1 VTRHLTHNT
10 YYDPASVAGKAP
22 PIREETDILIVGAGP
37 AGLAAALTAS
47 GQGLRVTLV
56 DENPVPIET
65 MGEEVPLHFG
75 GRMGAAVSN
84 RNSVL
89 QTLLDARPEI
99 SEALEAGV
107 DVRLGTAVWGLFPQQ
122 RTTAW
127 IEGAVAGL
135 ADDENAYLLHFRQV
149 IVAAGRRD
157 MGLAFDGWHRPGVMG
172 ISAAHRLATVY
183 ETLDCKRA
191 VLVGSDTQALTTAHA
206 LIGKGVQ
213 IAAIIEQ
220 AQHVSGDAALLER
233 LVEHGAQLLTGHV
246 VREADG
252 DAFGVKR
259 IHAVAVDAAG
269 RPDGGRLTE
278 IECDTVLLGIAAI
291 PAIELAEAA
300 GCRTSFQADRGGH
313 VTDMDAAQRTS
324 LPLILVAGDCAGVWA
339 SKSLDENI
347 ARREGR
353 IAALTALAALAEPGA
368 ETGLPDAA
376 PIPDTPVCD
385 VAADRAAWVRASTVY
400 AQNEPFVCLCEE
412 VTATEILAKQP
423 PRYLGWTP
431 ASAVLENA
439 MTSPEGYGAPNPD
452 VTKRLTRAC
461 MGPCQGRRCR
471 EQVAT
476 LLGIGAGLSLDDIPL
491 ASFRP
496 PVRPLSLQ
504 QAAQIEETP
513 EMGSRWDA
521 WFGMPSQWTPFWLCT
536 GQQTVA
542 RRPQDAA
549 HLTNPLY
556 NEG

>member
-1 VTRHLTHNT
+1 MTRQIKQNT

-22 PIREETDILIVGAGP
+22 PINDETDILIVGAGP
-37 AGLAAALTAS
+37 AGLAAALTAA
-47 GQGLRVTLV
+47 GHGLRVTLV
-56 DENPVPIET
+56 DENPVPLET

-135 ADDENAYLLHFRQV
+135 ADEENASLLRFKQV

-172 ISAAHRLATVY
+172 VSAAHRLATVY
-183 ETLDCKRA
+183 EALECKRA
-191 VLVGSDTQALTTAHA
+191 VLVGSDTQALASAHA
-206 LIGKGVQ
+206 LISKGVQ
-213 IAAIIEQ
+213 ITAIIEQ
-220 AQHVSGDAALLER
+220 AGHVSGDPALLHL
-233 LVEHGAQLLTGHV
+233 LVEQGAVVLTGHV
-246 VREADG
+246 VREAFG

-259 IHAVAVDAAG
+259 ITAVAVDTAG
-269 RPDGGRLTE
+269 HPVQGVLKE
-278 IECDTVLLGIAAI
+278 FECDTVLLGVAAI
-291 PAIELAEAA
+291 PAIELVEAA
-300 GCRTSFQADRGGH
+300 GCRTSFQGERGGH
-313 VTDMDAAQRTS
+313 VTDTDPMQRTS
-324 LPLILVAGDCAGVWA
+324 LPFVLVAGDCAGVWA
-339 SKSLDENI
+339 SKSLDDNVS
-347 ARREGR
+347 RREGR
-353 IAALTALAALAEPGA
+353 IAAHTALAALGVDIAQSDTPPM
-368 ETGLPDAA
+368 PDAL
-376 PIPDTPVCD
+376 VCD
-385 VAADRAAWVRASTVY
+385 VAANRAAWVRASTVH

-412 VTATEILAKQP
+412 VTASEILDQQP
-423 PRYLGWTP
+423 PRYLDWAPTD
-431 ASAVLENA
+431 AALQST
-439 MTSPEGYGAPNPD
+439 MTNGSPNPD

-476 LLGIGAGLSLDDIPL
+476 LLGIGAGVSVADIAL

-504 QAAQIEETP
+504 QIGQVEEAP
-513 EMGSRWDA
+513 QMRNRWDA
-521 WFGMPSQWTPFWLCT
+521 WFDMPSQWTPFWLCT
-536 GQQTVA
+536 GELTVA
-542 RRPQDAA
+542 KRPQDAVRP
-549 HLTNPLY
+549 TNPPHI
-556 NEG
+556 EG